1 MTVDKKV
8 LDKKVVDN
16 IRRYVAD
23 NDISIQKLAKE
34 SNIPYHRLWT
44 IINQNRKITV
54 GDYDAICKAVF
65 EPLDYFIP
73 E

>member
-8 LDKKVVDN
+8 LDN
-16 IRRYVAD
+16 IKQYIID

-44 IINQNRKITV
+44 IVNQNHKITI
-54 GDYDAICKAVF
+54 GDYVAICRACF
-65 EPLDYFIP
+65 EPLDRFIP
-73 E
+73 

>member
-8 LDKKVVDN
+8 LDN
-16 IRRYVAD
+16 IKQYIFD

-54 GDYDAICKAVF
+54 GSLTSTAK
-65 EPLDYFIP
+65 EPI
-73 E
+73 